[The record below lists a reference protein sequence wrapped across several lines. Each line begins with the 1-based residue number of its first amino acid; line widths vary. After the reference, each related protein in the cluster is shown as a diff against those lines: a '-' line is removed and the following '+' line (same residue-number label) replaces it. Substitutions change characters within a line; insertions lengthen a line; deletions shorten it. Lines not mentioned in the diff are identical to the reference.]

1 MQIDQAF
8 AKTFL
13 AALEPAKLAATLAAA
28 EKLEADNE
36 ATLKHWRQAAERAAY
51 EAKRA
56 ERRYRAVDPDN
67 RLVARGLERE
77 WEQRLADLEKA
88 NEDLACLL
96 EQRPRVL
103 SQEERDRLL
112 TVGADLASVWDAPT
126 TTPRDRKEL
135 LRALIE
141 EVISRWI
148 AMNRPPISLCAG
160 RAAHHRCG
168 RALARSRPATI
179 KTDEETVDLVRRLA
193 LLYPDTVIA
202 GILNRQGRTT
212 ARGLR
217 FEANR
222 VAVSG
227 PTGVSPAL
235 NPSRMR
241 RGEVMTIAAAA
252 AD

>member
-36 ATLKHWRQAAERAAY
+36 ATLKQWRQAAERAAY

-88 NEDLACLL
+88 NEDLARLL

-103 SQEERDRLL
+103 SQEERERLL
-112 TVGADLASVWDAPT
+112 AVGADLASVWDAPT

-141 EVISRWI
+141 EVIVSVDR
-148 AMNRPPISLCAG
+148 NEP
-160 RAAHHRCG
+160 AAHLTVRWKG
-168 RALARSRPATI
+168 GAITDVDVPLPRSRPATI

-202 GILNRQGRTT
+202 GILID
-212 ARGLR
+212 
-217 FEANR
+217 R
-222 VAVSG
+222 VEKRLAAFGSKPTGSAVSG
-227 PTGVSPAL
+227 FTGVSLAL
-235 NPSRMR
+235 NPSRMP
-241 RGEVMTIAAAA
+241 ASAKS
-252 AD
+252 